1 MPDSQNTDTK
11 SPYLKK
17 SPRSATK
24 TIPRSDRKR
33 KSYQVRSP
41 KADVPVTPSLP
52 PSQAEKIK
60 NFAAFCKVNF
70 SHLFSCYLLPKHLF
84 LFERHLNRRK
94 SLQNVGL

>member
-1 MPDSQNTDTK
+1 MPNSQNTDTK

-17 SPRSATK
+17 SPRSATE

-33 KSYQVRSP
+33 KNHQVKSP

-52 PSQAEKIK
+52 PSQAEKIR

-70 SHLFSCYLLPKHLF
+70 SHLFSYFFFPKHLF
-84 LFERHLNRRK
+84 LFQHHLNRRK
-94 SLQNVGL
+94 SVQSLAL